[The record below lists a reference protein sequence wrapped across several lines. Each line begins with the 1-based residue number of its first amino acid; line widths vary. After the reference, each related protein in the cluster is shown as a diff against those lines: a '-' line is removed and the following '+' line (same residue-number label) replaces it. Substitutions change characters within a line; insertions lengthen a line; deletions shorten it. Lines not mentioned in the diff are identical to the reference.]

1 MEQSARGGD
10 IRDNGSVRKVPS
22 PLGAADVSASL
33 AKLSPWCY
41 HHRMAYEEL
50 HSGVQVQVAA
60 RIKELMRENNLTQVA
75 LAKGTGLRQNTVSA
89 WLLGKKEPSIR
100 SLWLLADYF
109 NVDIDYLVGR
119 KDY

>member
-1 MEQSARGGD
+1 MTYQD
-10 IRDNGSVRKVPS
+10 PQ
-22 PLGAADVSASL
+22 ADV
-33 AKLSPWCY
+33 
-41 HHRMAYEEL
+41 RI
-50 HSGVQVQVAA
+50 QVAS
-60 RIKELMRENNLTQVA
+60 RIKELMKENALTQVA
-75 LAKGTGLRQNTVSA
+75 LAAATGLRQNTVSA